1 MKHTHAPTTNIY
13 HIYDRSLVN
22 YNLQDY
28 ETALSDAEKSLELDP
43 QWMKGFH
50 RRGLALLALN
60 RNAEAQAVY
69 EEALKLQ
76 PRNKV
81 IKSCL
86 KKVTLTVLV
95 HVPLC

>member
-1 MKHTHAPTTNIY
+1 
-13 HIYDRSLVN
+13 
-22 YNLQDY
+22 
-28 ETALSDAEKSLELDP
+28 
-43 QWMKGFH
+43 MKGFH

-86 KKVTLTVLV
+86 NKVRVRVRARIFKSCLNKVTLTVLV
-95 HVPLC
+95 LDPLC